1 MNPTPTVPG
10 TPPADRLPL
19 IDAFKAIGSQLIVL
33 HHLAFYGPMS
43 DWTHQLAPA
52 VVEWFSQD
60 ARMAVQVFLVVAGF
74 LAARSL
80 APQGLPQAGP
90 PVGAWLWQRYVR
102 VALPYLAALL
112 LAMACTELA
121 RQWMTHDSL
130 PDPPALWQLVTHA
143 LLVHSLLDVD
153 SLAAGVWYV
162 AIDFQLFALL
172 LGLLWLARRW
182 PSGAEAGVRRA
193 AHALVALVVLGSLF
207 HFNRDAGWDDWALY
221 FFGAYGLGVLTCWGS
236 HPQAGAASRRTLVL
250 IHVATLVAL
259 AIDFRARIALALT
272 VSLVLAAAH
281 HGGWLTTWPRSRSL
295 AYLGRISYSVFL
307 LNFPVALVVNAWFT
321 RHASAEPAVQTLG
334 VVLAWLACNLAGAAF
349 HHGVEARLSRIGRAP
364 RPTRASAGTR

>member
-1 MNPTPTVPG
+1 MNPAPTAPG
-10 TPPADRLPL
+10 AAPAERLPL

-43 DWTHQLAPA
+43 DRTHQLAPA
-52 VVEWFSQD
+52 LVEWFSQD
-60 ARMAVQVFLVVAGF
+60 ARMAVQIFLVVAGF

-80 APQGLPQAGP
+80 APLGTLPAGCRP
-90 PVGAWLWQRYVR
+90 SALLWQRYVR

-112 LAMACTELA
+112 LAMVCTELA
-121 RQWMTHDSL
+121 RRWMTHDSL
-130 PDPPALWQLVTHA
+130 PDPPGLWQVLTHA

-153 SLAAGVWYV
+153 SLSAGVWYV

-172 LGLLWLARRW
+172 LGLLWLARHW
-182 PSGAEAGVRRA
+182 PAGARGRAGLLARV
-193 AHALVALVVLGSLF
+193 LVALMVLGSLF
-207 HFNRDAGWDDWALY
+207 HFNRDATWDDWALY

-236 HPQAGAASRRTLVL
+236 HPRASTESRWGLVL
-250 IHVATLVAL
+250 IHGATLLAL
-259 AIDFRARIALALT
+259 VVEFRTRIALALA
-272 VSLVLAAAH
+272 VSAVLATAH

-321 RHASAEPAVQTLG
+321 RHASPDPVIQTFG
-334 VVLAWLACNLAGAAF
+334 VLVAWLACNVAGAAF
-349 HHGVEARLSRIGRAP
+349 HHGVESRLSRLGR
-364 RPTRASAGTR
+364 RPKPAGPITRAG